1 MLGYQR
7 LDAGPEL
14 TARGACWFEGEDGA
28 QIHLSQDPEHRPA
41 ARAHVAV
48 AIDDLDAMRR
58 RLDEQGRDYTLFE
71 QVNPSVLFCE
81 DPAGNRW
88 ELRAPATTSLQ

>member
-1 MLGYQR
+1 MLGYQP

-28 QIHLSQDPEHRPA
+28 QIHLSQDPEHRAA

-48 AIDDLDAMRR
+48 AIDDLEAMRQ
-58 RLDEQGRDYTLFE
+58 RLDQHGVDYTAFE
-71 QVNPSVLFCE
+71 LTDVNVLFCV

-88 ELRAPATTSLQ
+88 ELRAPVTA